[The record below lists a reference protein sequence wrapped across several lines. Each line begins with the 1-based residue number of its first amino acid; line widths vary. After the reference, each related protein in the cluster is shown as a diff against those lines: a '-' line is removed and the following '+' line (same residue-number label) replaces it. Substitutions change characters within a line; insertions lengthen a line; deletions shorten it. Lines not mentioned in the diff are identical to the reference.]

1 MLHLVGR
8 QNDTINVGG
17 YKVAPTEVEA
27 AAMSLPQVEDCICIA
42 VSHPILGSA
51 LKLLVVM
58 SEGANLDKRDMARS
72 LNTLLETYKV
82 PQLYEQV
89 EAVRRTY
96 NGKIDRKYYQQQDK
110 ISL

>member
-1 MLHLVGR
+1 
-8 QNDTINVGG
+8 
-17 YKVAPTEVEA
+17 
-27 AAMSLPQVEDCICIA
+27 
-42 VSHPILGSA
+42 
-51 LKLLVVM
+51 
-58 SEGANLDKRDMARS
+58 MARS